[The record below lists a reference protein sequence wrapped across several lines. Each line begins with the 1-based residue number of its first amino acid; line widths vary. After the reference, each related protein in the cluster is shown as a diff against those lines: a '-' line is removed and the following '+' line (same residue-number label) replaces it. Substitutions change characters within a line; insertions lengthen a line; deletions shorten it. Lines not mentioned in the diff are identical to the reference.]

1 MCGRGGAVQEEAD
14 KTRRGHYSG
23 HYAAIEKILTI
34 ENKLNSGLVSL
45 QQLDLEHV
53 SLPSLFTYTSII
65 LHIKPCMC
73 IESVYSESRAR
84 ESDESALVLPPSSEL
99 PLSRRVQL
107 LEQYSSRRDRGQ
119 LRANY

>member
-14 KTRRGHYSG
+14 TTRCG

-34 ENKLNSGLVSL
+34 ENKLNPGLVSL
-45 QQLDLEHV
+45 QKLDLEHV

-73 IESVYSESRAR
+73 IESVYSESRAQ
-84 ESDESALVLPPSSEL
+84 ECACPP
-99 PLSRRVQL
+99 PL
-107 LEQYSSRRDRGQ
+107 
-119 LRANY
+119 